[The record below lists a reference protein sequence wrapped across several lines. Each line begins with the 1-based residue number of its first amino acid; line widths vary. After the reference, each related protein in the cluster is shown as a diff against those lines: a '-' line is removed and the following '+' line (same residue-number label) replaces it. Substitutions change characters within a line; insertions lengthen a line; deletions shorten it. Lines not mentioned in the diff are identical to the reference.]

1 MHSRAVPAPLPPA
14 QLKAAERPGT
24 ASQILD
30 LPRPDWLI
38 EGSVTILSNGSL
50 LQLFRTNRDRVY
62 RYARGV
68 SFVWPIFADS

>member
-1 MHSRAVPAPLPPA
+1 MVCWMHPHAVPAPLPAA
-14 QLKAAERPGT
+14 QLKAAKERPRT

-38 EGSVTILSNGSL
+38 EGSVTMLSNGSL

-62 RYARGV
+62 R
-68 SFVWPIFADS
+68 